1 MGFCA
6 ILREREAVPCWPVA
20 EEKNPWGL
28 SHRSGSRCSR
38 RLDDLCTL
46 QPVQQA
52 QSGAQE
58 AMSRRDIAVVHG
70 GPNRM
75 LMSLDRV
82 LGHSCCCSQH
92 WQQPLTRKHT
102 AGTTISSLHMPREI
116 IYIELGYTFKIV
128 LILFLLSH
136 LFTQSPKGLFELEI
150 LGLIELEWPQTNYTQ
165 HIIPGQWFSTS
176 GNFACL
182 LPHSPGV
189 IWKCLGR
196 F

>member
-1 MGFCA
+1 M
-6 ILREREAVPCWPVA
+6 A

-58 AMSRRDIAVVHG
+58 AMSRRDITVVRG
-70 GPNRM
+70 GPKRM

-82 LGHSCCCSQH
+82 LGHSCSCSQH
-92 WQQPLTRKHT
+92 RQQPLTRKHT

-116 IYIELGYTFKIV
+116 IYIEPGYTFKIV
-128 LILFLLSH
+128 LILFLLGH
-136 LFTQSPKGLFELEI
+136 LFTQSPKGFFELEI
-150 LGLIELEWPQTNYTQ
+150 LGLIELERPQTNYT
-165 HIIPGQWFSTS
+165 HLIILGQWFSTGGS
-176 GNFACL
+176 FACL
-182 LPHSPGV
+182 LPHGPGV
-189 IWKCLGR
+189 IWKCLG
-196 F
+196 